1 MQDQPPKV
9 TIGLPVYN
17 GEDHLSEAI
26 ESHLGQTFE
35 DFALVI
41 VDNASKDA
49 TRAIS
54 RKFVRQDQRV
64 HYFRNDQN
72 IGLAANFNKALR
84 KARSPYFTWAA
95 HDDLYAPEFLERCVA
110 ALDDHPS
117 AVLAHTKIQGIDRNG
132 SALPYDS
139 ERKGFIVNR
148 QLDDIRYYDVARWSE
163 GLASH
168 DAATRFGT
176 ALRNIQRGIGRTIF
190 GLIRTS
196 ALKRA
201 RYRPYGMENLL
212 AAELSLEGT
221 FQYIDEPLFFFR
233 MHRENLGLT
242 SRAEL
247 MKVNLGHRPDHLFP
261 LKTFLNYVSAV
272 KDADLTRLQKLK
284 CMWAILRRSFSPDSL
299 RRMFLPGPL
308 NYWGLN
314 FGSGRIQKETRETS
328 STVKTAL
335 DNQ

>member
-1 MQDQPPKV
+1 MKDQPPKV

-17 GEDHLSEAI
+17 GEDYLSDAI
-26 ESHLGQTFE
+26 ESHLDQTFE
-35 DFALVI
+35 DFALFI
-41 VDNASKDA
+41 VDNASTDA
-49 TRAIS
+49 TREIS
-54 RKFVRQDQRV
+54 REFACQDQRV
-64 HYFRNDQN
+64 QYFRNEQN

-95 HDDLYAPEFLERCVA
+95 HDDRYAPEFLERCVA
-110 ALDDHPS
+110 ALDDNPS

-132 SALPYDS
+132 SALPYDA
-139 ERKGFIVNR
+139 ERRGFIVNR
-148 QLDDIRYYDVARWSE
+148 QRDDIRYYDVARWSE
-163 GLASH
+163 GLASD

-176 ALRNIQRGIGRTIF
+176 ALKNIGRGIGRTIF

-247 MKVNLGHRPDHLFP
+247 MEVNLGHRPDHMFP

-272 KDADLTRLQKLK
+272 KNADLTRIQRLK
-284 CMWAILRRSFSPDSL
+284 CMGAILRRSFSPSSL
-299 RRMFLPGPL
+299 RRLFLPGPL
-308 NYWGLN
+308 NYWGLT
-314 FGSGRIQKETRETS
+314 FGRERSRKETTKTS
-328 STVKTAL
+328 NEVKAAFE
-335 DNQ
+335 N

>member
-1 MQDQPPKV
+1 LNDQPPKV
-9 TIGLPVYN
+9 TVGLPVYN
-17 GEDHLSEAI
+17 GEDHLAEAI
-26 ESHLGQTFE
+26 ECHLDQTFE
-35 DFALVI
+35 NFTLLI
-41 VDNASKDA
+41 VDNASTDA
-49 TRAIS
+49 TPTIS
-54 RKFVRQDQRV
+54 QEFVRQDQRV
-64 HYFRNDQN
+64 QYIRNDKN
-72 IGLAANFNKALR
+72 IGLAANFNKVLQ

-110 ALDDHPS
+110 ALDDNPS

-132 SALPYDS
+132 SPHPYDS
-139 ERKGFIVNR
+139 EQKGFIVNR
-148 QLDDIRYYDVARWSE
+148 HRGDIRYYDVERWNE
-163 GLASH
+163 GLASD

-176 ALRNIQRGIGRTIF
+176 AVVNIDCGIGRTIF
-190 GLIRTS
+190 GLIRTP

-247 MKVNLGHRPDHLFP
+247 MEVNLGHRPDHLFP

-272 KDADLTRLQKLK
+272 KNADLTGIQRLR
-284 CMWAILRRSFSPDSL
+284 CMWAILRRSLSPASL
-299 RRMFLPGPL
+299 RRLFIPGPL

-314 FGSGRIQKETRETS
+314 FGSERMQNETTETS
-328 STVKTAL
+328 NEVKAAL
-335 DNQ
+335 NNQ